1 MTITLLNRKRKAV
14 VEFMS
19 AEESFSV
26 TIKINFKEN
35 KIHSLLYSQKET

>member
-1 MTITLLNRKRKAV
+1 MNVTLLKGKSKAV

-26 TIKINFKEN
+26 TIKIQ
-35 KIHSLLYSQKET
+35 L